1 MRIIP
6 AIDLLDGKCVRLLR
20 GNYAESTEYE
30 YDPVELARRFETMGI
45 GRIHLVDLNAARG
58 DDHNNRG
65 IIGKIRKTVS
75 ATLEVGGGVRSSRD
89 VEELLD
95 VGVDRL
101 IVGTLLVKAPD
112 QVAAWATKHP
122 GTIIAGI
129 DAQDGIVKISG
140 WEEGSSMDDIEAAGL
155 AREAGALSIIYTN
168 ISRDGT
174 LAGPDIINSLKMA
187 DASGLPVIVSGGI
200 RNDRDFEEIEKV
212 SKRRIAGVITGKA
225 LYEGKINLEKLA
237 PRYGTNEFEVW

>member
-30 YDPVELARRFETMGI
+30 YDPVELARRFEAMGI

-65 IIGKIRKTVS
+65 IIGKIRKAVS
-75 ATLEVGGGVRSSRD
+75 ATLEVGGGVRSTRD

-112 QVAAWATKHP
+112 RVTAWATKHP

-140 WEEGSSMDDIEAAGL
+140 WEEGSSMGDIEAAEL

-174 LAGPDIINSLKMA
+174 LEGPDIVNSLKMA
-187 DASGLPVIVSGGI
+187 DASGLPLIVSGGI

-225 LYEGKINLEKLA
+225 LYEGKINLEKLS